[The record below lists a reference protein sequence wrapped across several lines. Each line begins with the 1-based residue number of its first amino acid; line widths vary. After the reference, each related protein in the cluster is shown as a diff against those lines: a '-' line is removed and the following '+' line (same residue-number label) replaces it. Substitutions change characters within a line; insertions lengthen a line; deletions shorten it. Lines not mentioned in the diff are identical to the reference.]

1 MAHSTGKRAC
11 RRGVHV
17 ARRRRAGWPTMR
29 PIRPGPATH
38 RQRTVFMNDGGKPP
52 IRGPSRRIAG
62 PPAWCRQPS
71 AGPEPAAG
79 RCRRRN
85 QRPCGAPAR
94 PRSGARYA
102 AWGRALGGG
111 GPGMLADGRPAQRCG
126 GRGFGGGDGR
136 GFGDRPLS
144 MRDVEYDV
152 GYSAMYERM
161 IHEKFVRL
169 RDSAWAESVWRRWGT
184 ETTLLVLVCVSKS
197 WHCCHGPVPPLL
209 DLKRTSGRSRPC
221 VGERV
226 R

>member
-1 MAHSTGKRAC
+1 MTAATRPFAGRHAGSPG
-11 RRGVHV
+11 RRHG
-17 ARRRRAGWPTMR
+17 AGSPQPGLSWPR
-29 PIRPGPATH
+29 
-38 RQRTVFMNDGGKPP
+38 
-52 IRGPSRRIAG
+52 
-62 PPAWCRQPS
+62 
-71 AGPEPAAG
+71 G

-85 QRPCGAPAR
+85 QRPCGTPAR
-94 PRSGARYA
+94 PRAGARHA
-102 AWGRALGGG
+102 ALGGG